1 MEALWN
7 GQATSLPDKP
17 TIRQWAEQT
26 GAYEKSNVL
35 LESYKEAA
43 IRALSDVEMPNL
55 KGLLRRV
62 IGKIFNELEIKG
74 WCREI
79 EQEHSAETA
88 ARRIEAAKEAEHLVA
103 MPKVA

>member
-1 MEALWN
+1 MGLTYPS
-7 GQATSLPDKP
+7 ATVLS
-17 TIRQWAEQT
+17 T
-26 GAYEKSNVL
+26 GDIGVWLAGGIPRVY
-35 LESYKEAA
+35 
-43 IRALSDVEMPNL
+43 VETPNL